1 MRLVLKIENETS
13 LPDGGPLSV
22 SIQGM
27 RGIDIGRDR
36 HLDWTLPDPSRA
48 ISGKHCE
55 IRYQDGG
62 YVLHDVSTN
71 GTFLD
76 GKEGRLKGP
85 HRLRNGDR
93 LIIGHYMVGVTIEGT
108 PGDEGVPAA
117 RELQPTAYNDLWNDS
132 GDAAPPVDR
141 KNLQTPRERP
151 RPQHADFLVWAADVP
166 DAAPPAANPPAASSS
181 APPRSSALPEDDL
194 SWASGPPRPAPPPEP
209 VPPVPE
215 PRRPLSTANGPDAV
229 WMPPPA
235 TSLEPR
241 PAQPSPPSTA
251 RAEPGFAAPGPG
263 GSDFRDH
270 IARSAG
276 IAGDKLAQKS
286 SQELAEELGVLM
298 RLITENV
305 RQLLKARLQAKGI
318 ARSANQ
324 TTIQALDNNP
334 LKFAAT
340 TRDALELMFGP
351 PTKSYLDAQRA
362 FEQGFNDLK
371 THQMRTFTAMQQALT
386 LLVND
391 LDPKAIENSVEPD
404 SAITKLVTSR
414 KAKLWD
420 AYLSRWQSKT
430 SRFDGGLLDAFM
442 EYFAQCY
449 DRDQ

>member
-1 MRLVLKIENETS
+1 MRLVLTIENETS

-22 SIQGM
+22 SVQGM

-93 LIIGHYMVGVTIEGT
+93 LIIGHYMVGVTIDGT
-108 PGDEGVPAA
+108 SDDAGGPAA
-117 RELQPTAYNDLWNDS
+117 RAVQPTAYNDLWNDI

-151 RPQHADFLVWAADVP
+151 RPQHADFLVWATDVP
-166 DAAPPAANPPAASSS
+166 DAAPPVANPPAASSNS
-181 APPRSSALPEDDL
+181 PRSSAPPEDDFN
-194 SWASGPPRPAPPPEP
+194 WASGPPRPTPPAEP

-241 PAQPSPPSTA
+241 PAQPPAPSTA
-251 RAEPGFAAPGPG
+251 NAEHGFGPPVAG
-263 GSDFRDH
+263 GSDFRDR

-276 IAGDKLAQKS
+276 IAEDKLAQKS
-286 SQELAEELGVLM
+286 SQQLAEELGVLM

-386 LLVND
+386 MLVND
-391 LDPKAIENSVEPD
+391 LDPKVIENSVEPD
-404 SAITKLVTSR
+404 SVITKLVTSR